1 MPASEKINALVLDTF
16 PIIVES
22 ITAYLKKKE
31 TINNVFHATSMQEA
45 LAILANNNIG
55 FISLDIKQNKFN
67 GLEFIKKVR
76 ENQFKGS
83 ILVISSYG
91 YEMYSDS
98 AKKLGA
104 NGYISKEESTTL
116 INDAMSNVLR
126 GYTLFKQST
135 SIKKDVDL
143 SNREIIVLNYLL
155 RGYSNKQI
163 SELLSLSAKTISTYK
178 SRILE
183 KHNATSLIDL
193 LKVSDA
199 IKQQL

>member
-1 MPASEKINALVLDTF
+1 
-16 PIIVES
+16 
-22 ITAYLKKKE
+22 
-31 TINNVFHATSMQEA
+31 
-45 LAILANNNIG
+45 
-55 FISLDIKQNKFN
+55 
-67 GLEFIKKVR
+67 
-76 ENQFKGS
+76 
-83 ILVISSYG
+83 
-91 YEMYSDS
+91 MYSDS